1 MEFVITEYKH
11 CDLLAISGR
20 VDSYTSPRI
29 EEALNALLVDGHC
42 NIVVDLQEVSYL
54 SSSGMLTLINA
65 LKQCKQTN
73 RGKIVLANVSERVL
87 NSLELAGFNRLFEI
101 YNDVVTAVGRF

>member
-11 CDLLAISGR
+11 CDLMSISGR
-20 VDSYTSPRI
+20 VDSYTSPMI
-29 EEALNALLVDGHC
+29 EDALNALLADGHC
-42 NIVVDLQEVSYL
+42 NIVVDLQDVTYL

-65 LKQCKQTN
+65 LKQCKQAN

-101 YNDVVTAVGRF
+101 YDDVVTAVGRF